1 MKQVGEKPLDEAMKY
16 LSPLLELSPKNA
28 GSQTAGFEVYI
39 RRSKF
44 FLQIAHCP
52 SQHKLTNTVS
62 DKYLPALKCL
72 QALEA
77 LDAQHPAL
85 KDQSSR
91 LRSALSPMPEDVPEK
106 AREVLQSEFLSKQ

>member
-1 MKQVGEKPLDEAMKY
+1 LLSLNSTAQIIHFY
-16 LSPLLELSPKNA
+16 LRHN
-28 GSQTAGFEVYI
+28 
-39 RRSKF
+39 
-44 FLQIAHCP
+44 
-52 SQHKLTNTVS
+52 LTNTLL

-77 LDAQHPAL
+77 LDVQHPAL

>member
-1 MKQVGEKPLDEAMKY
+1 M
-16 LSPLLELSPKNA
+16 
-28 GSQTAGFEVYI
+28 
-39 RRSKF
+39 
-44 FLQIAHCP
+44 QIAHWHP
-52 SQHKLTNTVS
+52 QHKLTNTVS

-91 LRSALSPMPEDVPEK
+91 LRSALSPMPEDVPEQ

>member
-1 MKQVGEKPLDEAMKY
+1 MKIAPY
-16 LSPLLELSPKNA
+16 H
-28 GSQTAGFEVYI
+28 SQ
-39 RRSKF
+39 
-44 FLQIAHCP
+44 Q
-52 SQHKLTNTVS
+52 KLTNIVS

-91 LRSALSPMPEDVPEK
+91 LRSALSPMPEEVPEQ
-106 AREVLQSEFLSKQ
+106 AREVLKSEFLSKQ

>member
-1 MKQVGEKPLDEAMKY
+1 M
-16 LSPLLELSPKNA
+16 
-28 GSQTAGFEVYI
+28 
-39 RRSKF
+39 
-44 FLQIAHCP
+44 
-52 SQHKLTNTVS
+52 QHELTNIAS

-85 KDQSSR
+85 KDQNTR
-91 LRSALSPMPEDVPEK
+91 LRSALSPMPEDIPEK

>member
-1 MKQVGEKPLDEAMKY
+1 VRRILTK
-16 LSPLLELSPKNA
+16 LS
-28 GSQTAGFEVYI
+28 T
-39 RRSKF
+39 
-44 FLQIAHCP
+44 
-52 SQHKLTNTVS
+52 

-91 LRSALSPMPEDVPEK
+91 LRGALSPMPEDIPEK

>member
-1 MKQVGEKPLDEAMKY
+1 LQ
-16 LSPLLELSPKNA
+16 S
-28 GSQTAGFEVYI
+28 VYH
-39 RRSKF
+39 R
-44 FLQIAHCP
+44 P
-52 SQHKLTNTVS
+52 QHKLTNLLL

-91 LRSALSPMPEDVPEK
+91 LRSALTPVPEDVPEK

>member
-1 MKQVGEKPLDEAMKY
+1 VQSSSFHVRKV
-16 LSPLLELSPKNA
+16 
-28 GSQTAGFEVYI
+28 
-39 RRSKF
+39 
-44 FLQIAHCP
+44 
-52 SQHKLTNTVS
+52 LTNLFT

-77 LDAQHPAL
+77 FDAEHAAL
-85 KDQSSR
+85 KDQSGR

>member
-1 MKQVGEKPLDEAMKY
+1 LRFTSGEVSDSVL
-16 LSPLLELSPKNA
+16 
-28 GSQTAGFEVYI
+28 F
-39 RRSKF
+39 RRVQSSSFHVRKV
-44 FLQIAHCP
+44 
-52 SQHKLTNTVS
+52 LTNLFT

-77 LDAQHPAL
+77 LDAEHAAL
-85 KDQSSR
+85 KDQRGR